1 MKLLLENW
9 RTFQAREELLS
20 NPEYVSRVLGV
31 QIPLQESYPYS
42 ILLTEEILQEQ
53 LILEGWIES
62 VKGFIADK
70 AKPYKDFF
78 TTLTQVIQ
86 DPSKLQGFLT
96 IMNKSMRRT
105 MFAPIKTALDILK
118 SIGIPTPGQMF
129 EKLVSA
135 YTGMQESW
143 RKGLVGAALF
153 VVVRKITETL
163 EKLNLNSVIA
173 AIKDK
178 SAEEVQAILKKLPAV
193 QKIKEFFVNKAK
205 DLIGPELL
213 KKVATSATDIKKWLG
228 VIGPIVGGAEIVIQG
243 LSPMTSKYQNIA
255 DFSAGIEASGTPPS
269 APSG

>member
-1 MKLLLENW
+1 VDHVLAKW
-9 RTFQAREELLS
+9 KIFQDREALLS
-20 NPEYVSRVLGV
+20 RSEYVSGVLGI
-31 QIPLQESYPYS
+31 QTPLQESYPYS
-42 ILLTEEILQEQ
+42 TPLTEEILREQ

-86 DPSKLQGFLT
+86 DPSKLKSFLG
-96 IMNKSMRRT
+96 IMNKNMRRT
-105 MFAPIKTALDILK
+105 MFRPIKAALDILR
-118 SIGIPTPGQMF
+118 SVGVPTPGQMF
-129 EKLVSA
+129 EKLVAA
-135 YTGMQESW
+135 YEGMQESW

-213 KKVATSATDIKKWLG
+213 KKVSTSAADIKKWLG

-243 LSPMTSKYQNIA
+243 LSPMTRKFQGGQQFAKQFA
-255 DFSAGIEASGTPPS
+255 DMNAPPQS
-269 APSG
+269 

>member
-1 MKLLLENW
+1 MQLLLENW
-9 RTFQAREELLS
+9 RTFQAREALLS
-20 NPEYVSRVLGV
+20 NPEYVSRVLGI

-86 DPSKLQGFLT
+86 DPSNLKGFLT
-96 IMNKSMRRT
+96 IMNKNMRRT
-105 MFAPIKTALDILK
+105 MFQPIKVALDILK

-135 YTGMQESW
+135 YAGMQESW
-143 RKGLVGAALF
+143 RKGLVGAALY

-163 EKLNLNSVIA
+163 EKLNLASVIA

-193 QKIKEFFVNKAK
+193 QKIKEFFVSKAK

-213 KKVATSATDIKKWLG
+213 KNVASSAADVKKWLG

-243 LSPMTSKYQNIA
+243 LAPMTRKWQGGAEFSKQFAAMN
-255 DFSAGIEASGTPPS
+255 
-269 APSG
+269 APSQP

>member
-20 NPEYVSRVLGV
+20 NPEYVSRVLGI

-86 DPSKLQGFLT
+86 DPSQLKSFLGM
-96 IMNKSMRRT
+96 MNKNMRNT
-105 MFAPIKTALDILK
+105 MFPIIRGGADILRN
-118 SIGIPTPGQMF
+118 IGMPTFAVGL
-129 EKLVSA
+129 EKMISA
-135 YTGMQESW
+135 YESLQESW
-143 RKGLVGAALF
+143 QKGLVGAALY
-153 VVVRKITETL
+153 VILNKITGFL
-163 EKLNLNSVIA
+163 KQLNITSVIE

-178 SAEEVQAILKKLPAV
+178 SSEEIKAILAGIPAV
-193 QKIKEFFVNKAK
+193 EKIKEFFVSEVK
-205 DLIGPELL
+205 DLMGPELL
-213 KKVATSATDIKKWLG
+213 KKVAGAAVDVKKWLAM
-228 VIGPIVGGAEIVIQG
+228 IGPIVGGADIVIQG
-243 LSPMTSKYQNIA
+243 LKPMTGKWQTGQR
-255 DFSAGIEASGTPPS
+255 FASDL
-269 APSG
+269 ANL

>member
-1 MKLLLENW
+1 MQLLLENW
-9 RTFQAREELLS
+9 RTFQARESLLS
-20 NPEYVSRVLGV
+20 NPEYVSRVLGI

-86 DPSKLQGFLT
+86 DPSKLGNFLSM
-96 IMNKSMRRT
+96 MNRHMRRK
-105 MFAPIKTALDILK
+105 MVRPIKVALDILK

-129 EKLVSA
+129 EKLMSA
-135 YTGMQESW
+135 YKGMQESW

-213 KKVATSATDIKKWLG
+213 KKVATSAADIKKWLG

-243 LSPMTSKYQNIA
+243 LSPMTRSFQVGQEFQKSWDTLN
-255 DFSAGIEASGTPPS
+255 
-269 APSG
+269 APSQS